1 MAIARPRVRAPE
13 LRGSG
18 GWINVPAPLSLSRLR
33 GKIVLLDFWTLA
45 CINCLH
51 VVEEIRGLEE
61 RFADELVVIGV
72 HSPKF
77 PHETDHAA
85 VVQAVARHRVR
96 HPVIDDPEMRTWQEY
111 GVRAWPT
118 LVLVDPSGYVVGG
131 VSGEGHADAL
141 TEVIESMVADA
152 EAAGTLSRKAL
163 DVRPARAATGVLAF
177 PGKVAS
183 DGAGRLVVADT
194 GHDRVLV
201 LGLDGVV
208 QAELGPFSQPQG
220 VRFDGDDVLVCEAV
234 ADRVW
239 RVRLAGEPE
248 LLAEGISSP
257 WDVVREGPRLV
268 VCEAGRHRL
277 WAIDGSGARPIAGT
291 GGENIVDG
299 PAEGALLAQPSGVA
313 SLPDGGVAFV
323 DSEVSALRVLRDGFV
338 TTLVGQDL
346 FEWGA
351 ADGDGASARMQHPQ
365 GVAAAPDGAL
375 FVADTFNSRLRVWR
389 DGGLTTLS
397 VAGLDEPGGLDVL
410 PDGRLVVADT
420 GHHRILLV
428 DPRSGE
434 AERLEVS
441 HQGTERQGVRARPEA
456 ASSRQ
461 TPSDQAELEVLGRIE
476 QPGGSSFALELDA
489 ELHGDALDPSSGPPV
504 QLSISAEPPSV
515 LGPGPTSWSL
525 AELPARAE
533 VALGAVGIHGRIVAE
548 LRAAGCSGD
557 VCRVHLRRAA
567 WDVALH

>member
-1 MAIARPRVRAPE
+1 MAEGASARARPAPRIQSVATTRPRVRAPE

-18 GWINVPAPLSLSRLR
+18 GWINVPAPLSLARLR

-45 CINCLH
+45 CINCIH
-51 VVEEIRGLEE
+51 VLEELRELEE
-61 RFADELVVIGV
+61 RFADVLVVVGV

-85 VVQAVARHRVR
+85 VVRAVARHRVR

-111 GVRAWPT
+111 GVRGWPT
-118 LVLVDPSGYVVGG
+118 LVLVDPAGYVLGG
-131 VSGEGHADAL
+131 VSGEGHAATL
-141 TEVIESMVADA
+141 AEVIESTVA
-152 EAAGTLSRKAL
+152 EAETAGTLRRGPL
-163 DVRPARAATGVLAF
+163 DVRPDTAATGVLAF

-183 DGAGRLVVADT
+183 DGAGRLAVADT

-201 LGLDGVV
+201 LGLDGVL

-220 VRFDGDDVLVCEAV
+220 VRFDGGGVLVCEAV

-239 RVRLAGEPE
+239 RVPPAGDPE

-257 WDVVREGPRLV
+257 WDVVREGERLV

-277 WAIDGSGARPIAGT
+277 WAIDGSGAHPIAGT
-291 GGENIVDG
+291 GGESIVDG
-299 PAEGALLAQPSGVA
+299 PAASALLAQPSGVT

-323 DSEVSALRVLRDGFV
+323 DSEVSALRVLRDGLV

-351 ADGDGASARMQHPQ
+351 ADGDRDSARLQHPL

-375 FVADTFNSRLRVWR
+375 YVADTFNSRLRVWG
-389 DGGLTTLS
+389 DGRLATLG
-397 VAGLDEPGGLDVL
+397 VAGLDAPGGLDVL

-420 GHHRILLV
+420 GNHRILVV

-434 AERLEVS
+434 TEPLEISRPGAAEGSIGAGAVATATPGRPAPAAA
-441 HQGTERQGVRARPEA
+441 RAEP
-456 ASSRQ
+456 
-461 TPSDQAELEVLGRIE
+461 EVLGRIE
-476 QPGGSSFALELDA
+476 QPGG
-489 ELHGDALDPSSGPPV
+489 
-504 QLSISAEPPSV
+504 
-515 LGPGPTSWSL
+515 
-525 AELPARAE
+525 
-533 VALGAVGIHGRIVAE
+533 
-548 LRAAGCSGD
+548 
-557 VCRVHLRRAA
+557 
-567 WDVALH
+567 